1 MLLLICPPE
10 PAGQRAAGSGLL
22 ETVAWVEAYNTKKFH
37 FTMTLDTL
45 LLILAV
51 VLPLFVSSATAD
63 DDFLPPIVD
72 SSDISY
78 FFADYDLDG
87 LHWALSSVFARS
99 ARNPNVSKELPQEL
113 VARGGGITY
122 TSEYKLKHDLEQ
134 AHYLVKYLKSKDPDK
149 AAYFESSVIPIYEKV
164 LDNIPPLDKLERTK
178 GLYAFTKEDYSLG
191 IADVYNK
198 GLYMTSADELD
209 PNWRQRVLLNE
220 QLNFDTIQR
229 QWFGE
234 NPDCANEEMSIPG
247 VVVIDN
253 LLDPATLSLIREILL
268 KNTWWYQTKT
278 PLEFGKYVGS
288 YIDDVS
294 SYSTLDSTMINL
306 YFKLIPLS
314 STLFT
319 FHRVCMI
326 PYFWSWPRSC
336 IKKCLVS

>member
-1 MLLLICPPE
+1 M
-10 PAGQRAAGSGLL
+10 S
-22 ETVAWVEAYNTKKFH
+22 
-37 FTMTLDTL
+37 LDTL
-45 LLILAV
+45 LLILAISATA
-51 VLPLFVSSATAD
+51 VLIVHPLFVSSTSAD
-63 DDFLPPIVD
+63 DDFFPPIVD

-78 FFADYDLDG
+78 FFANYDLDG
-87 LHWALSSVFARS
+87 LHWALTNIFSRS
-99 ARNPNVSKELPQEL
+99 ARNPNVSKELPHEL
-113 VARGGGITY
+113 VSRGGGVTY
-122 TSEYKLKHDLEQ
+122 TSEYKLKHDLAQ

-209 PNWRQRVLLNE
+209 PNWRQRGLLNK
-220 QLNFDTIQR
+220 QLNFDTIQQ

-234 NPDCANEEMSIPG
+234 NPDSSNKEMSTPG

-253 LLDPATLSLIREILL
+253 LLDQHTLSLIREILL

-294 SYSTLDSTMINL
+294 PGSTLDSTFINL
-306 YFKLIPLS
+306 YIQTDTLS
-314 STLFT
+314 Y
-319 FHRVCMI
+319 RN
-326 PYFWSWPRSC
+326 
-336 IKKCLVS
+336 

>member
-1 MLLLICPPE
+1 M
-10 PAGQRAAGSGLL
+10 S
-22 ETVAWVEAYNTKKFH
+22 
-37 FTMTLDTL
+37 LDTL
-45 LLILAV
+45 LLILAISATA
-51 VLPLFVSSATAD
+51 VLIVHPLFVSSTSAD
-63 DDFLPPIVD
+63 DDFFPPIVD

-78 FFADYDLDG
+78 FFANYDLDG
-87 LHWALSSVFARS
+87 LHWALTNIFSRS
-99 ARNPNVSKELPQEL
+99 ARNPNVSKELPHEL
-113 VARGGGITY
+113 VSRGGGVTY
-122 TSEYKLKHDLEQ
+122 TSEYKLKHDLAQ

-209 PNWRQRVLLNE
+209 PNWRQRGLLNK
-220 QLNFDTIQR
+220 QLNFDTIQQ

-234 NPDCANEEMSIPG
+234 NPDSSNKEMSIPG

-253 LLDPATLSLIREILL
+253 LLDQHTLSLIREILL

-294 SYSTLDSTMINL
+294 PGSTLDSTFINL
-306 YFKLIPLS
+306 YIQTDTLS
-314 STLFT
+314 Y
-319 FHRVCMI
+319 RN
-326 PYFWSWPRSC
+326 
-336 IKKCLVS
+336 

>member
-1 MLLLICPPE
+1 
-10 PAGQRAAGSGLL
+10 
-22 ETVAWVEAYNTKKFH
+22 
-37 FTMTLDTL
+37 
-45 LLILAV
+45 
-51 VLPLFVSSATAD
+51 
-63 DDFLPPIVD
+63 
-72 SSDISY
+72 
-78 FFADYDLDG
+78 
-87 LHWALSSVFARS
+87 
-99 ARNPNVSKELPQEL
+99 
-113 VARGGGITY
+113 
-122 TSEYKLKHDLEQ
+122 
-134 AHYLVKYLKSKDPDK
+134 
-149 AAYFESSVIPIYEKV
+149 
-164 LDNIPPLDKLERTK
+164 
-178 GLYAFTKEDYSLG
+178 
-191 IADVYNK
+191 
-198 GLYMTSADELD
+198 MTSADELD

-234 NPDCANEEMSIPG
+234 NPDSANEEMSIPG

>member
-1 MLLLICPPE
+1 
-10 PAGQRAAGSGLL
+10 
-22 ETVAWVEAYNTKKFH
+22 
-37 FTMTLDTL
+37 MTLDTL

-99 ARNPNVSKELPQEL
+99 ARNPNMSKELPQEL

-164 LDNIPPLDKLERTK
+164 LDNIPPLDKLERTN

-234 NPDCANEEMSIPG
+234 NPDSANEEMSIPG